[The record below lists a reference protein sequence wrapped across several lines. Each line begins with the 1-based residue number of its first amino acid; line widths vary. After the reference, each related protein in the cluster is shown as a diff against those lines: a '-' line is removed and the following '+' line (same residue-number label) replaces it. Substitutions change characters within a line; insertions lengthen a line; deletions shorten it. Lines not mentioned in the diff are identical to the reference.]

1 VRVPGL
7 LPGIAIRVFASA
19 AIVMLVPIASVAQ
32 KPIPMRD
39 LQLRGSLKDSTRHIE
54 MVAKATIG
62 TPLGRVPVNAYIHI
76 DFDCTSGF
84 VGTVTYSR
92 LVRFFAK
99 LKGIDLVVAMD
110 GTVQSTDSSATE
122 SCMTLAAA
130 SFLGQALVDTTVMSG
145 WVKLANDSIPFRG
158 PAWMSGDTSYHT
170 SLVAMRAGR
179 QFDLRVNMYESPQ
192 QRPTNTTA
200 TAPVSALAPRGRK
213 NE

>member
-1 VRVPGL
+1 LHVRDKFD
-7 LPGIAIRVFASA
+7 ARTFAVAVLISLA
-19 AIVMLVPIASVAQ
+19 PIASIAQ

-39 LQLRGSLKDSTRHIE
+39 LQLRGTLKDSTRHIE

-62 TPLGRVPVNAYIHI
+62 TPFGRVPVNAHIKI

-110 GTVQSTDSSATE
+110 GTVQSTDSTATE

-130 SFLGQALVDTTVMSG
+130 PFLGQALVDTTVMSG
-145 WVKLANDSIPFRG
+145 WIKLANDSIPFRG

-192 QRPTNTTA
+192 KQPATT
-200 TAPVSALAPRGRK
+200 TTIAPVSALAPRDRK